1 MAPEQIIG
9 RIFGVNPGKIDDTT
23 SNTTLEE
30 WDSMGHVNLIMELE
44 STYGVSLSPDDA
56 LQMTNVATI
65 KRILQSRGASW

>member
-9 RIFGVNPGKIDDTT
+9 RIFGVSPGTIDDST

-30 WDSMGHVNLIMELE
+30 WDSMGHVNLIIELE
-44 STYGVSLSPDDA
+44 SNYGVSLSPDDA
-56 LQMTNVATI
+56 LQMTDVATI